1 MAKSLCR
8 ACGET
13 FVGVMAFDAHR
24 VGSFGN
30 PIYKTSRTGK
40 QTKTVIDHTPNRR
53 RCLTV
58 PEMLAQGMIRND
70 KGWWMLQVAKP
81 APEAYELEEALE

>member
-8 ACGET
+8 ACGEM
-13 FVGVMAFDAHR
+13 FVGVTAFDAHR

-40 QTKTVIDHTPNRR
+40 QTKTVIGHTLNTRQ
-53 RCLTV
+53 CLTV
-58 PEMLAQGMIRND
+58 PEILLQGMTRSE
-70 KGWWMLQVAKP
+70 KGWWMLPRAK
-81 APEAYELEEALE
+81 APEGEHELEVI